1 METFSAEDI
10 LIDNLSFKLNKGAS
24 YINDRRSVSF
34 FPSGSN
40 IYKPSSG
47 NRVLKIALNAEDN
60 SWLDPQSV
68 MVYMTVENL
77 ETTNNKRLRPLSP
90 AYSFFR
96 RARLIAGNQL
106 VEDIDYYNRNH
117 QMMSCLMS
125 KGARDNEDA
134 QSFGYRFD
142 DDLQQRVA
150 SPTTGDIGTSYSPG
164 TIPGFQT
171 KMVVGFKPMLG
182 LFNQFKY
189 IPLKACPLILELELV
204 SNFTDCIVTPGAGDF
219 PATDGT
225 NTFNST
231 SGQFELNN
239 CFLQCDVVSLDN
251 DLHNKYVAHLL
262 DGKELP
268 VTYNTYICQ
277 SNSVVGQ
284 SAINTTV
291 VRSVSKL
298 AAAFITFGK
307 VDLTGASTEV
317 HKEYN
322 RFYHPMSRIT
332 YNTSGIYEPDLDLEF
347 QLQLGSKL
355 FPEYPC
361 KSLTQAFY
369 YLRKA
374 LNLPLFHQHH
384 LSIEFNQYKSDK
396 FIFAMNM
403 EKVPDSSYSGI
414 NTKSG
419 QQLLIR
425 CKPIGTMDTALMPD
439 TIYITLVSEQIL
451 SIRDSGV
458 QILG

>member
-40 IYKPSSG
+40 IYTPSSG
-47 NRVLKIALNAEDN
+47 QRVLKIALNAEDN

-68 MVYMTVENL
+68 MVYFTVENTD
-77 ETTNNKRLRPLSP
+77 TTDNKRLRPLSP

-96 RARLIAGNQL
+96 RVRLIAGNQL

-117 QMMSCLMS
+117 HMMSCMMS

-134 QSFGYRFD
+134 QSFGYRYD
-142 DDLQQRVA
+142 DDLNTRRAVPA
-150 SPTTGDIGTSYSPG
+150 SGHIGPAYDAY
-164 TIPGFQT
+164 TIPGFRR

-189 IPLKACPLILELELV
+189 IPLKACPLVLELELV
-204 SNFTDCIVTPGAGDF
+204 SNFSDCVVTVGGTRF
-219 PATDGT
+219 PESGNADSSLHT
-225 NTFNST
+225 NE
-231 SGQFELNN
+231 QFSISNA
-239 CFLQCDVVSLDN
+239 FLQTDLVSLDN

-262 DGKELP
+262 DSKELP
-268 VTYNTYICQ
+268 ITYNTYICQ
-277 SNSVVGQ
+277 SNQVPDGS
-284 SAINTTV
+284 SSINTTV

-298 AAAFITFGK
+298 VAAFISFNKSGVGDTH
-307 VDLTGASTEV
+307 VM
-317 HKEYN
+317 KEYN
-322 RFYHPMSRIT
+322 NFYHPM
-332 YNTSGIYEPDLDLEF
+332 YNLNYQDSGYYNADLDLEF

-355 FPEYPC
+355 YPEYPC
-361 KSLTQAFY
+361 RSLTQAFY

-384 LSIEFNQYKSDK
+384 LSIEYSAYRVDK
-396 FIFAMNM
+396 FIFAMNF

-414 NTKSG
+414 NTKAG

-425 CKPIGTMDTALMPD
+425 VKPIGNMATANMPD

-451 SIRDSGV
+451 SIRDAGV
-458 QILG
+458 QILD